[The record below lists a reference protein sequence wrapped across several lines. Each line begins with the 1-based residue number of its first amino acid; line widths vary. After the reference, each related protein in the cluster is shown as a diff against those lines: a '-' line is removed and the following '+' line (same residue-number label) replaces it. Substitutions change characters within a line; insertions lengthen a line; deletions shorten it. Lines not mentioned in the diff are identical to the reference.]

1 MNVQQVVN
9 LLKIAN
15 TDLPDIQCRYERLK
29 REVCTLEFNK
39 QQSHKA
45 MAYFNNQIE
54 MKSKALTSY
63 RLSCIRERREIENLY
78 NEKTR
83 LEAIVSQFKS
93 NNEEYLKIKQTVE
106 EEVISVPTN
115 GKVLMQFA
123 LASVIEAIRRNVD
136 KYNNILAHNMQ
147 SSSSTTT
154 MPTQQSSPFHI
165 DDFKDIILD
174 EANRLYDR
182 LLNHFT
188 NSIMDNAAN
197 AYSSDPTLLLTQSSS
212 KYSSPFNQS
221 VAPYLINIKKLP
233 YTNAFDIRKDWL
245 SRCSSIQ
252 RLDFN
257 SNYHTKYAIDTAVK
271 SRIFHMRLDT
281 LKEKNK
287 ILYDLLRNSQL
298 PMNKQ

>member
-78 NEKTR
+78 NKKTR

-115 GKVLMQFA
+115 GKLILKFA
-123 LASVIEAIRRNVD
+123 TFSVIESLRSNPEL
-136 KYNNILAHNMQ
+136 YNFVLYNIPNSNATSY
-147 SSSSTTT
+147 SSNFLSLMLSGRQQH
-154 MPTQQSSPFHI
+154 QQSFNDSYTAL
-165 DDFKDIILD
+165 ILE
-174 EANRLYDR
+174 EAEKLYNKLMKELTNRA
-182 LLNHFT
+182 
-188 NSIMDNAAN
+188 IAA
-197 AYSSDPTLLLTQSSS
+197 
-212 KYSSPFNQS
+212 K
-221 VAPYLINIKKLP
+221 
-233 YTNAFDIRKDWL
+233 
-245 SRCSSIQ
+245 
-252 RLDFN
+252 
-257 SNYHTKYAIDTAVK
+257 
-271 SRIFHMRLDT
+271 
-281 LKEKNK
+281 
-287 ILYDLLRNSQL
+287 
-298 PMNKQ
+298 